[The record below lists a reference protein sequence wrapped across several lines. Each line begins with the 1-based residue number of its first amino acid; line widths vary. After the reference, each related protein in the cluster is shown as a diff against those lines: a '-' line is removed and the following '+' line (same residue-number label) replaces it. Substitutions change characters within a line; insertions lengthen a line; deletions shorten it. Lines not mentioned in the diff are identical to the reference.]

1 MQRYSSDINEG
12 FKRHEHSLENTSLLL
27 LFLFLF
33 LLLMLLL
40 ALGS

>member
-27 LFLFLF
+27 LLF